1 MTDIGKEPP
10 AAVADVW
17 ILFQEAQH
25 GQEPSYWEDKPH
37 ENLIAFGLKWEGTYP
52 SVHFTERDAVLEV
65 CEDMMEQYRQVINC
79 SRNLDEVAEPDTI
92 MACTIY
98 EDGSIGTE
106 GFPIPPE
113 ELKAMR

>member
-17 ILFQEAQH
+17 ILFQEVN
-25 GQEPSYWEDKPH
+25 GQQPVYWEDKPH
-37 ENLIAFGLKWEGTYP
+37 ENLIAFGLKWQGLYP

-98 EDGSIGTE
+98 EDGSIGAE
-106 GFPIPPE
+106 GFSILPE
-113 ELKAMR
+113 ELKAMI